1 MLSKIQYIS
10 HGDTV
15 EEQKKNISNALEAGC
30 KMIQVRFK
38 KASREEFLEVASQA
52 RIWCTYAN
60 ALLIINDSI
69 EIAKAVDA
77 DGIHL
82 GLTDDSIEEAR
93 KALGSSKIIG
103 GTANT
108 LEDVLQRI
116 REKCDYVGLGP
127 LRFTA
132 TKEKL
137 SPLLGFEGYQRI
149 TKELELAGLSIPIYA
164 IGGIVQNDVE
174 LLKRTGV
181 YGIAVS
187 GMISEA
193 PDRGT
198 LVSEID
204 QTLNYA

>member
-15 EEQKKNISNALEAGC
+15 EEQKKNILNALEAGC

-38 KASREEFLEVASQA
+38 NGSKEEILEVAKQA
-52 RIWCTYAN
+52 RTWCTYGS

-69 EIAKAVDA
+69 EITRETDA
-77 DGIHL
+77 DGVHL
-82 GLTDDSIEEAR
+82 GLTDASIEEAR
-93 KALGSSKIIG
+93 KALGSNKIIG

-108 LEDVLQRI
+108 LEDVVQRI
-116 REKCDYVGLGP
+116 HEKCDYVGLGP

-149 TKELELAGLSIPIYA
+149 TKELELRGLSIPIYA
-164 IGGIVQNDVE
+164 IGGIVQSDVQ
-174 LLKRTGV
+174 LLKRTGI

-193 PDRGT
+193 SDRMA
-198 LVSEID
+198 LIHEIES
-204 QTLNYA
+204 QLAM

>member
-10 HGDTV
+10 HGNTV
-15 EEQKKNISNALEAGC
+15 EEQKKNILNALEAGC

-38 KASREEFLEVASQA
+38 NGSKEQILEVAKQV
-52 RIWCTYAN
+52 RTWCTYGS

-69 EIAKAVDA
+69 EITQEVHA
-77 DGIHL
+77 DGVHL
-82 GLTDDSIEEAR
+82 GLTDTSIEEAR

-108 LEDVLQRI
+108 LEDVVQRI
-116 REKCDYVGLGP
+116 HEKCDYVGLGP
-127 LRFTA
+127 LRFTS

-149 TKELELAGLSIPIYA
+149 SKELEMLGLSIPIYA
-164 IGGIVQNDVE
+164 IGGIVQSDVQ
-174 LLKRTGV
+174 LLKRIGV

-187 GMISEA
+187 GMISESS
-193 PDRGT
+193 DRMS
-198 LVSEID
+198 LINEIES
-204 QTLNYA
+204 QLAV

>member
-38 KASREEFLEVASQA
+38 KGSKEAFLDVAGQA
-52 RIWCTYAN
+52 RMWCTYAN

-69 EIAKAVDA
+69 EIAKEVDA
-77 DGIHL
+77 DGVHL
-82 GLTDDSIEEAR
+82 GLTDSSIEEAR
-93 KALGSSKIIG
+93 KVLGSSKIIG

-116 REKCDYVGLGP
+116 RENCDYVGLGP
-127 LRFTA
+127 LRFTS

-149 TKELELAGLSIPIYA
+149 TKELELLGLSIPIYA

-174 LLKRTGV
+174 LLKKTGV

-187 GMISEA
+187 GMISDA
-193 PDRGT
+193 TDRRT

>member
-1 MLSKIQYIS
+1 M
-10 HGDTV
+10 
-15 EEQKKNISNALEAGC
+15 EEQKKNILNALEAGC

-38 KASREEFLEVASQA
+38 KGSGEEVLEVAKQA
-52 RIWCTYAN
+52 RIWCTYGS

-69 EIAKAVDA
+69 EIAKKVDA
-77 DGIHL
+77 DGVHL
-82 GLTDDSIEEAR
+82 GLTDTSIEEAR
-93 KALGSSKIIG
+93 KVLGSSKIIG

-108 LEDVLQRI
+108 LEDVVQRI

-127 LRFTA
+127 LRFTS

-149 TKELELAGLSIPIYA
+149 SKELELLGLSIPIYA
-164 IGGIVQNDVE
+164 IGGIVQSDVQ

-187 GMISEA
+187 GMLSEASDRRTLISEI
-193 PDRGT
+193 
-198 LVSEID
+198 EK
-204 QTLNYA
+204 TLNYA

>member
-15 EEQKKNISNALEAGC
+15 EEQKTNILNALEAGC
-30 KMIQVRFK
+30 KMIQLRFK
-38 KASREEFLEVASQA
+38 KGAKEEILEVAKQV
-52 RIWCTYAN
+52 RTWCTYGS

-69 EIAKAVDA
+69 EITKEVKA
-77 DGIHL
+77 DGVHL
-82 GLTDDSIEEAR
+82 GLTDTSIEEAR
-93 KALGSSKIIG
+93 KVLGSSKIIG

-108 LEDVLQRI
+108 LEDVIRRI
-116 REKCDYVGLGP
+116 HEKCDYVGLGP
-127 LRFTA
+127 LRFTS

-149 TKELELAGLSIPIYA
+149 IKELENLGLVIPIYA
-164 IGGIVQNDVE
+164 IGGIVQSDVQ

-193 PDRGT
+193 SDRST

-204 QTLNYA
+204 KTLNYA